1 MTEVLRCFSRVDLVG
16 TAPSVVRN
24 DCTVTLIA
32 PTPPNH
38 ATSGQEVA
46 CPFFRGQFRDLDDLT
61 RTIFD

>member
-16 TAPSVVRN
+16 MAPSVVRN
-24 DCTVTLIA
+24 DCTVTPIA

-46 CPFFRGQFRDLDDLT
+46 HARRSEANFV
-61 RTIFD
+61 ISMI